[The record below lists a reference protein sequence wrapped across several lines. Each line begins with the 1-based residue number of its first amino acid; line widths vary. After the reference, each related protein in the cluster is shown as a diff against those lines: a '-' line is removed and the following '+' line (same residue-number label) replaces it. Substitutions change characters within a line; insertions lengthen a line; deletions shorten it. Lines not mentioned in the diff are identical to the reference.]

1 MSSGVTIASDVKEKY
16 QIVKTGKKNPYIIF
30 KLSDDLKCIEVDRV
44 GEPGETFDDFRQHMM
59 AAAAKKEGRYAVYDL
74 LTAEEETARHKTGNL
89 VFIVWISDDDCG
101 IKQKM
106 LYSSSKDA
114 IKKAC
119 VGFKKELQCNESS
132 DLTLEELRQKMK
144 S

>member
-1 MSSGVTIASDVKEKY
+1 MSSGVTIAADVKEKY
-16 QIVKTGKKNPYIIF
+16 QLVKTGKKNPYIIF
-30 KLSDDLKCIEVDRV
+30 KLSDDLKCIEVEKV
-44 GEPGETFDDFRQHMM
+44 GDPGETFDDFRGHMM
-59 AAAAKKEGRYAVYDL
+59 AAAAQKQGRYAVYDL
-74 LTAEEETARHKTGNL
+74 LTEEEEASKCKTGNL

-119 VGFKKELQCNESS
+119 IGFKKELQCNDASE
-132 DLTLEELRQKMK
+132 LTLEELRKQMK
-144 S
+144 

>member
-16 QIVKTGKKNPYIIF
+16 QMVKTGKKNPYIVF
-30 KLSDDLKCIEVDRV
+30 KLSDDLKSIVVDKI
-44 GEPGETFDDFRQHMM
+44 GEPGETFEDFRNHML
-59 AAAAKKEGRYAVYDL
+59 AAAECKQGRYAVYDL
-74 LTAEEETARHKTGNL
+74 VPDEEEASKNKTGDL

-119 VGFKKELQCNESS
+119 EGFKKELQCNESS
-132 DLTLEELRQKMK
+132 DLTLEELRKRMK
-144 S
+144 